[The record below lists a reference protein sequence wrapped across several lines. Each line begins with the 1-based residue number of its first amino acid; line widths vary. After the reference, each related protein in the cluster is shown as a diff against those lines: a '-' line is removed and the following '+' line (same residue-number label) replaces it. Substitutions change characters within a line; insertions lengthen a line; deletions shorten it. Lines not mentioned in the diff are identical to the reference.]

1 METLRVT
8 VDISIELYV
17 YIAEDLILNI
27 PYLSR
32 FLLPTALDWCLMNRH
47 TELIVALL

>member
-1 METLRVT
+1 METLRVA

-17 YIAEDLILNI
+17 YIAEDLNLNT

-32 FLLPTALDWCLMNRH
+32 LLLPTALDWCLMIRH
-47 TELIVALL
+47 IELIVASL